1 MSVCVCACVIMG
13 KREHVGHMIENDV
26 AMTVAEEEDCLPVPA
41 VVSSWYKRKDTTLKK
56 SKRDLD

>member
-1 MSVCVCACVIMG
+1 MG